1 MTSQFLAIYYLYKLD
16 YKIIHDYKLK
26 YYLRYMDDI
35 IIIHDD
41 INYLKEIK
49 IKIEKELLNTYKLK
63 INKKKT
69 FITDNREGFTFLGY
83 RFRVINNKTI
93 INISNS
99 TKIRVKKRIKEVK
112 YLYKHDKLS
121 LHSVFSSI
129 TTYNFGF
136 KYGSRLKI
144 KRIIDKHF
152 YR

>member
-1 MTSQFLAIYYLYKLD
+1 MTSQFLAIFYLSKLD
-16 YKIIHDYKLK
+16 FKIIHEYKLK

-49 IKIEKELLNTYKLK
+49 VKIEEELNNIYKLK

-69 FITDNREGFTFLGY
+69 FITNNINGFTFLGY

-112 YLYKHDKLS
+112 YLFENDRLS
-121 LHSVFSSI
+121 LQSTFSSI
-129 TTYNFGF
+129 MTYSYGF
-136 KYGSRLKI
+136 KYGSKLKI
-144 KRIIDKHF
+144 KRMIDRHF
-152 YR
+152 YK

>member
-1 MTSQFLAIYYLYKLD
+1 
-16 YKIIHDYKLK
+16 
-26 YYLRYMDDI
+26 MDDI

-49 IKIEKELLNTYKLK
+49 VKIEEELLNTYKLK

-69 FITDNREGFTFLGY
+69 IITDNREGFTFLGY
-83 RFRVINNKTI
+83 RFRVINNRTI

-99 TKIRVKKRIKEVK
+99 TKIRDKKRIKEVK

-121 LHSVFSSI
+121 LKSVFSSI

-136 KYGSRLKI
+136 KYGSKLKI
-144 KRIIDKHF
+144 KRMIDKF
-152 YR
+152 YN